1 MIERQY
7 FIPEPEEFIAEKPLT
22 PAMKEIKKKRDEE
35 IRDVIA
41 GRSDKMIVVVGPC
54 SAHEP
59 APTLEYIS
67 RLGKLNEKVKD
78 KLVIIPYLNIFP
90 PHKWG

>member
-1 MIERQY
+1 MLEKQY
-7 FIPEPEEFIAEKPLT
+7 FIPEPEEFIAESPMSAELK
-22 PAMKEIKKKRDEE
+22 KIKAERDNE

-41 GRSDKMIVVVGPC
+41 GRKDKMLVVIGPC

-67 RLGKLNEKVKD
+67 RLG
-78 KLVIIPYLNIFP
+78 
-90 PHKWG
+90 